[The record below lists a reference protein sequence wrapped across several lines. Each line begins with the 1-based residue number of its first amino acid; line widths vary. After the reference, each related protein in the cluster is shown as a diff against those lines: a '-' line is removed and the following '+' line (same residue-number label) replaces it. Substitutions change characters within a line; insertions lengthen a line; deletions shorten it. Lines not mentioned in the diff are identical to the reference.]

1 MLKIT
6 VACVGKL
13 KESYWRDAVAEYQKR
28 LSAYCSLDI
37 AEVEEAPVPQKA
49 SPAQIEA
56 ALETEGKRLLAK
68 VPAGAALCSLCIE
81 GKEMGSEPFSRWIG
95 DIQVRGISHI
105 VLAIGGSWGLS
116 PQVKKA
122 SMLRL
127 SMSPMTFPH
136 QLARVMLLEQTYRA
150 FQILSGG
157 KYHK

>member
-105 VLAIGGSWGLS
+105 VLVIGGSWGLS